1 MIVKNL
7 KKIRKILLP
16 HWTDIWSEI
25 IQIEKSK
32 KGLHI
37 GPGLAKIENTISIDI
52 NPATSPDIVWDLNK
66 TPWPIKN
73 DTYDAIIAMN
83 VMEHLNDISKTMDEL
98 HRISKPN
105 AIINILV
112 PHFSAAA
119 AFVDPTHKSFFSF
132 RTFDY
137 FIGGKTL
144 ENAYGFYKNIRFD
157 LIRADIHLAP
167 KIQYIPFLLFLVK
180 KFPKFWETYLCYII
194 RGDAIFFQL
203 KVLK

>member
-1 MIVKNL
+1 MIIKQL

-16 HWTDIWSEI
+16 HWTDLWSEI
-25 IQIEKSK
+25 SDIDKSK

-52 NPATSPDIVWDLNK
+52 NSSLNPDIVWNLNAI
-66 TPWPIKN
+66 PWPIENNSK
-73 DTYDAIIAMN
+73 DIIIAMN
-83 VMEHLNDISKTMDEL
+83 VLEHLNDISKTMDEL

-105 AIINILV
+105 ALINILV

-119 AFVDPTHKSFFSF
+119 AFVDPTHKSFFSY

-137 FIGGKTL
+137 FVSGKAL
-144 ENAYGFYKNIRFD
+144 EKEYGFYKKIRFE

-167 KIQYIPFLLFLVK
+167 LLAYIPFLLFLVR
-180 KFPKFWETYLCYII
+180 KFPKFWETYLCYFL